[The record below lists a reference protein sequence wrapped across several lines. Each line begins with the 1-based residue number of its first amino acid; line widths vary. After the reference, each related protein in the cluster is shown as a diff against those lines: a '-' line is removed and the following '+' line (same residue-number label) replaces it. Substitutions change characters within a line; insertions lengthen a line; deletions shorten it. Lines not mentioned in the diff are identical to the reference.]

1 MNLVCGHSDAKKD
14 VHRGQAAYAN
24 KQGAMYR
31 KMAHSF
37 AEKWYPLTKKYNRN
51 VEWLTEY
58 IPNN

>member
-1 MNLVCGHSDAKKD
+1 MNLICGRSDAKKD
-14 VHRGQAAYAN
+14 VCRGQAYAN

-37 AEKWYPLTKKYNRN
+37 AEKWYPLMKKYNRN